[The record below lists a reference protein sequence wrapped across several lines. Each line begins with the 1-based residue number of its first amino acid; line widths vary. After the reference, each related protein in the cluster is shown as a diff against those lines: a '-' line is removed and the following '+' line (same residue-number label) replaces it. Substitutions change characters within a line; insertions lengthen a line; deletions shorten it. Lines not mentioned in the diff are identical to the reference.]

1 MAVLAPHHHSRVAAE
16 VEAESASLR
25 SYSCSC
31 RPPLLVVEEAV
42 ALPPHHPTWS
52 VQAMV
57 GEVGEQ
63 QTMEK
68 ETKRGRGVE
77 ARKRRQGDKRGG
89 EILQRMSA

>member
-1 MAVLAPHHHSRVAAE
+1 VAVLAPHHHSRVAAE

-52 VQAMV
+52 VQAMG

-68 ETKRGRGVE
+68 ETKGGRGVE
-77 ARKRRQGDKRGG
+77 ARKRRQGDEGDG
-89 EILQRMSA
+89 EEILRG